1 MKTSRRGFL
10 GLLAGIA
17 ATPVLAPLSKLL
29 PPTKTYIAGK
39 DAVIN
44 ATIGSYA
51 DYINISDIAF
61 DSAIDPQ
68 VELLTTYYTKSVMR
82 NLRANTPLQSALVF
96 KPVPAN
102 TGNTIKF
109 YNYDLEGYDRTRSV

>member
-10 GLLAGIA
+10 GLLAGVA
-17 ATPVLAPLSKLL
+17 ATPVLAPLSKLF

-51 DYINISDIAF
+51 DYTNISDLAF
-61 DSAIDPQ
+61 EPAINA
-68 VELLTTYYTKSVMR
+68 EIEFLNTYYAQSLLW
-82 NLRANTPLQSALVF
+82 NLKANTPFQSALIF

-109 YNYDLEGYDRTRSV
+109 YNYDLEGK

>member
-10 GLLAGIA
+10 GLLAGVA

-51 DYINISDIAF
+51 DYTNISDLAF

-68 VELLTTYYTKSVMR
+68 VELLTTYYSQSLMW
-82 NLRANTPLQSALVF
+82 NLKANMNFGSAHVF
-96 KPVPAN
+96 KPIPAN

-109 YNYDLEGYDRTRSV
+109 YNYDLEGK

>member
-10 GLLAGIA
+10 GLLAGVA

-29 PPTKTYIAGK
+29 PTTKTYIAGK
-39 DAVIN
+39 DAVIK

-51 DYINISDIAF
+51 DYTNISDLSF

-68 VELLTTYYTKSVMR
+68 VELLTTYYSKSIMW
-82 NLRANTPLQSALVF
+82 NLKANTPLQSALIF

-109 YNYDLEGYDRTRSV
+109 YKYNLEGK